1 MMRLPFKVK
10 SNQIIEL
17 FAIVFNLLFTFL
29 YQDQTWWCFVFGII
43 GPALLAIVLYRKS
56 LFAETF
62 LQFTYI
68 GLAIYGWL
76 HISGTWE
83 ALNMTPKEHTVLI
96 LSGFLLTS
104 LSGFIL
110 KKYSNAQLPYID
122 SFTTVFAI
130 IATALMMIPV
140 NEAWLYF
147 IAINSVS
154 IFMYA
159 QRRLYLG
166 AIMFVVYLL
175 LSIKGYFF

>member
-1 MMRLPFKVK
+1 MTLLNKKV
-10 SNQIIEL
+10 QPAQVLEL
-17 FAIVFNLLFTFL
+17 FAVVFNLLFTFL
-29 YQDQTWWCFVFGII
+29 YQYQNWWCFVFGII

-62 LQFTYI
+62 LQFIYT

-76 HISGTWE
+76 HISGSWE
-83 ALNMTPKEHTVLI
+83 AVNITPKAHMVLI
-96 LSGFLLTS
+96 LSGLLMTL
-104 LSGFIL
+104 LSGFL
-110 KKYSNAQLPYID
+110 MKKYSAAQLPYID

-130 IATALMMIPV
+130 IASALMMIPV